1 MLHPIDGFDEVELQA
16 QTSIAGRSYRL
27 DTHLFLTLP
36 AVLMLVSIAA
46 CAWRSSG
53 GVLATL
59 VLLNGI
65 CVLAGVMGLARV
77 ATTLS
82 RLKLGRDDEELPVTP
97 HPVLVSYGIN
107 TDAEVPIRL

>member
-1 MLHPIDGFDEVELQA
+1 MLHPIDGFSEPELQA
-16 QTSIAGRSYRL
+16 QTSIAGRSYRV
-27 DTHLFLTLP
+27 DSHLFLTLP

-65 CVLAGVMGLARV
+65 CAYAAIVGLTRV
-77 ATTLS
+77 SKTLKH
-82 RLKLGRDDEELPVTP
+82 LKLGIDE
-97 HPVLVSYGIN
+97 
-107 TDAEVPIRL
+107 D

>member
-1 MLHPIDGFDEVELQA
+1 MLHPIPGFEETDLQA

-27 DTHLFLTLP
+27 DSHLFLTLP

-65 CVLAGVMGLARV
+65 CVVAAVLGLHRV
-77 ATTLS
+77 ARTLN
-82 RLKLGRDDEELPVTP
+82 RLKLGCDE
-97 HPVLVSYGIN
+97 
-107 TDAEVPIRL
+107 D